1 MAEDKKKKDFCGMNT
16 KTSQF
21 PKNVLMERVI
31 KKYLPRKLAFWG
43 PFSNFRSNI
52 WNAWHKSQ

>member
-1 MAEDKKKKDFCGMNT
+1 MAEDKKKKDYCGMNT

-21 PKNVLMERVI
+21 PKSVLMEWV
-31 KKYLPRKLAFWG
+31 KKHLPRKLAFLG
-43 PFSNFRSNI
+43 PFSNFRSNV

>member
-1 MAEDKKKKDFCGMNT
+1 MAEDKKKDYCGMNT

-21 PKNVLMERVI
+21 PESVLMERVI
-31 KKYLPRKLAFWG
+31 KKYLPRKLAFLG
-43 PFSNFRSNI
+43 PFSNFRSNV